1 MDTVKTLE
9 ITKGVNLR
17 ILKADKFKTNSISL
31 YLSFPMSRKTVT
43 RGALI
48 PKILKRGTEKYPS
61 LSELSKRTQELYG
74 ASLGITNFK
83 KGDLHIIR
91 ANIQYACDRFIG
103 QEITADAVELL
114 KEVVL
119 CPKCTDGAFV
129 EEWVCQEKV
138 NQESLIKSLIND
150 KKEYA
155 QVRCNEIMFEG
166 DPYGIFSQGYTEDL
180 EKIDGRV
187 LFDFYKELMDTASV
201 DIFASGSFD
210 EDKLT
215 AVVKEAFG
223 GLKARESGYGKTNL
237 AEIEEGISV
246 KRIEEPMPTAQSK
259 LCMGFN
265 MGVDPTSKEYYDAMV
280 FGCIFGGSPFSKLF
294 NNVRE
299 KLSLAYYVYSA
310 IDRQK
315 GCMKISAGIE
325 AEMFDKAYGEIMLQL
340 EKMQKG
346 DFSDDEIVSA
356 KKYIATGLSSTRDS
370 LGATEQ
376 YYYTQLLLEND
387 ESISSLIENINRVDR
402 EGIIRAANTVQLDT
416 VYFLKGVASDE
427 V

>member
-1 MDTVKTLE
+1 MDIIKTVE
-9 ITKGVNLR
+9 ITTGVNLR

-31 YLSFPMSRKTVT
+31 YLSFPMSRETVT
-43 RGALI
+43 RAALV

-61 LSELSKRTQELYG
+61 FTELSKRTQELYG
-74 ASLGITNFK
+74 ASLGISNFK

-91 ANIQYACDRFIG
+91 CNIQYACDSYIG
-103 QEITADAVELL
+103 QEITADAVDLL

-119 CPKCTDGAFV
+119 CPKCTEGAFAK
-129 EEWVCQEKV
+129 EWVDQEKI
-138 NQESLIKSLIND
+138 NLESLIKSLIND

-166 DPYGIFSQGYTEDL
+166 DPYGIFSQGYAEDL
-180 EKIDGRV
+180 VEIDGKV
-187 LFDFYKELMDTASV
+187 LYDYYKELIDTAAV
-201 DIFASGSFD
+201 DIFASGSFN
-210 EDKLT
+210 EEKLVD
-215 AVVKEAFG
+215 VVKDAFG
-223 GLKARESGYGKTNL
+223 GLKPRNGEYGKTCL
-237 AEIEEGISV
+237 ADIEDEIAV
-246 KRIEEPMPTAQSK
+246 KRIEEVMPTAQSK

-265 MGVDPTSKEYYDAMV
+265 MGTSPTDKEYYDAMM
-280 FGCIFGGSPFSKLF
+280 FCCIYGGSPFSKLF

-299 KLSLAYYVYSA
+299 KLSLAYYVFSA

-325 AEMFDKAYGEIMLQL
+325 SEMFDKAYGEIMLQL
-340 EKMQKG
+340 EKMKTS
-346 DFSDDEIVSA
+346 DFTDEEIISA

-376 YYYTQLLLEND
+376 YYYTQLLLGSD
-387 ESISSLIENINRVDR
+387 ESIGSLIENIDRVDR
-402 EGIIRAANTVQLDT
+402 DGIIRAANRVQLDT
-416 VYFLKGVASDE
+416 VYFLKGVASNE

>member
-1 MDTVKTLE
+1 MDTIKTVE
-9 ITKGVNLR
+9 ISRGVNLR
-17 ILKADKFKTNSISL
+17 ILKADKFKTNSISV

-43 RGALI
+43 RAALI

-61 LSELSKRTQELYG
+61 LSELSKRTQDLFG
-74 ASLGITNFK
+74 ASLGITNYK

-91 ANIQYACDRFIG
+91 CNVQYACDRYIG

-119 CPKCTDGAFV
+119 CPKCTEGAFV
-129 EEWVCQEKV
+129 EEWVAQEKV
-138 NQESLIKSLIND
+138 NLESLIKSLIND

-155 QVRCNEIMFEG
+155 QVRCNEIMFDG

-180 EKIDGRV
+180 AKIDGKV
-187 LFDFYKELMDTASV
+187 LYDYYKELIDTASV

-210 EDKLT
+210 EEQLLT
-215 AVVKEAFG
+215 AVKEAFG
-223 GLKARESGYGKTNL
+223 RLKPRNGAYGKTTL
-237 AEIEEGISV
+237 AEVEDGISV
-246 KRIEEPMPTAQSK
+246 KRVEEVMPTSQSK

-265 MGVDPTSKEYYDAMV
+265 MGTPPTSAEYYDAMM
-280 FGCIFGGSPFSKLF
+280 FSCIYGGSPFSKLF

-299 KLSLAYYVYSA
+299 KLSLAYYVFSA

-325 AEMFDKAYGEIMLQL
+325 GEMFDKAYGEIMLQL
-340 EKMQKG
+340 EKMKNG
-346 DFSDDEIVSA
+346 EFTDDEITSA

-376 YYYTQLLLEND
+376 FYYTQLLMGSD
-387 ESISSLIENINRVDR
+387 ESISSLIENINGVDR
-402 EGIIRAANTVQLDT
+402 EGIIRAANRVQLDT